1 MPERGADAPGLG
13 KALVRSDW
21 SMRGAW
27 RSGLGI
33 QLTGTESAD
42 MGNTWQ
48 KLLDDF
54 AAVLNGDYRNA
65 ADREEALIEETAFT
79 MLRILEK
86 LRDEHG
92 EL

>member
-1 MPERGADAPGLG
+1 
-13 KALVRSDW
+13 
-21 SMRGAW
+21 
-27 RSGLGI
+27 
-33 QLTGTESAD
+33 